1 MHTYHLELP
10 AGAPL
15 PGPGDEFRLG
25 AEESHHLLHVM
36 RARTGDPLRLVDGR
50 AGVVLAEYAGAESA
64 GGESAG
70 TRARGARVLV
80 RGSHR
85 DGFELAR
92 PRLVLACGVT
102 KGKRFE
108 TTLEQAVELGAH
120 EIVPLLTARG
130 EVWPGE
136 GRRDRWC
143 SLLRGAGKQS
153 GRSWTPDLTEPVSP
167 AALVAGRPGALFFTG
182 AARDRARA
190 WRDDGDG
197 RCGPASLLSLGA
209 ARTAELRD
217 AGDLVWCV
225 GPEGGWEDAELALLA
240 AAGRTLRL
248 GPHRLRT
255 GTAALAGLAL
265 LAAVRE
271 MIVEAGPVPGV

>member
-10 AGAPL
+10 ADAPL
-15 PGPGDEFRLG
+15 PGPGDEVRLD

-36 RARTGDPLRLVDGR
+36 RARPGDPLRLVDGR
-50 AGVVLAEYAGAESA
+50 AGVVEAEFVDADAR
-64 GGESAG
+64 
-70 TRARGARVLV
+70 RARARV
-80 RGSHR
+80 RASHR
-85 DGFELAR
+85 DAAELAR
-92 PRLVLACGVT
+92 PRLVLACGVA

-108 TTLEQAVELGAH
+108 AALEQAVELGAH

-130 EVWPGE
+130 EVLPGD
-136 GRRDRWC
+136 GRRDRWRT
-143 SLLRGAGKQS
+143 LLRGAGKQS
-153 GRSWTPDLTEPVSP
+153 GRSWTPDLAEPATP
-167 AALVAGRPGALFFTG
+167 TALVSGRPGSLFFTG

-190 WRDDGDG
+190 WRDQEDG
-197 RCGPASLLSLGA
+197 RCGPATLLASA
-209 ARTAELRD
+209 AAGD
-217 AGDLVWCV
+217 AGLRGAGELVWCV

-265 LAAVRE
+265 LAAARE
-271 MIVEAGPVPGV
+271 MIVEAGAVPGV

>member
-15 PGPGDEFRLG
+15 PGPGDEVRLD

-36 RARTGDPLRLVDGR
+36 RARAGDALRLVDGR
-50 AGVVLAEYAGAESA
+50 AGVVEAEYVGAD
-64 GGESAG
+64 GR
-70 TRARGARVLV
+70 RARARV
-80 RGSHR
+80 RASRR
-85 DGFELAR
+85 DDAELAR

-108 TTLEQAVELGAH
+108 STLEQAVELGAH

-130 EVWPGE
+130 EVLPGD
-136 GRRDRWC
+136 GRRERWRT
-143 SLLRGAGKQS
+143 LLRTAGKQS
-153 GRSWTPDLTEPVSP
+153 GRSWTPDLAEPAPP
-167 AALVAGRPGALFFTG
+167 AALLAARPGARFFTG
-182 AARDRARA
+182 AARDRARG

-197 RCGPASLLSLGA
+197 RCGPASLLA
-209 ARTAELRD
+209 AAAAAD
-217 AGDLVWCV
+217 ADLLAADELVWCV

-271 MIVEAGPVPGV
+271 MIVEAGPPPGAG